1 MNKESDRKWLK
12 VHAALE
18 NGGFVSVGG
27 FISTLDE
34 RGAGA
39 EAPVGVDALKHAFV
53 KLLQLKRR
61 QSKLSVEELAAKADL
76 DMSELLRIESDEAYV
91 ATPFSVHK
99 LAQFFKLPERPLMA
113 LAGLLKVKDAQFQ
126 QQALRFA
133 ARSEPVE
140 KLSKEEHRALEEY
153 VKFLCER

>member
-1 MNKESDRKWLK
+1 MNKESNRKWLK
-12 VHAALE
+12 KHAALE
-18 NGGFVSVGG
+18 NGGFISVGG
-27 FISTLDE
+27 FISTME
-34 RGAGA
+34 
-39 EAPVGVDALKHAFV
+39 EKAPVAMPETVDSLKHAFV

-61 QSKLSVEELAAKADL
+61 ERKLSVEELAIKADL
-76 DMSELLRIESDEAYV
+76 DMAELLRIESDEAYI

-99 LAQFFKLPERPLMA
+99 LAEFFKLPERPLMA
-113 LAGLLKVKDAQFQ
+113 LAGLLTVKDAQFQ

-140 KLSKEEHRALEEY
+140 KLSREEHRALEEY